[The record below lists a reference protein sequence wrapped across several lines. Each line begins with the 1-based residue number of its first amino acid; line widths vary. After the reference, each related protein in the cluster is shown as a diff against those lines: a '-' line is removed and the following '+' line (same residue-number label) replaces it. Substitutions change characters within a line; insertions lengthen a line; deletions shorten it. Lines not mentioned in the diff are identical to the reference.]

1 MAFLVEDGSG
11 LELANG
17 YVSLAYTDTHHTD
30 RGNTLWDN
38 ITDIEKTST
47 IIRAS
52 DYIDKRFGRRFRGER
67 KTKSQGLEWPRHSAF
82 DDDFFLL
89 SGVDDIPRQLEKATA
104 EYALRAALCGVLAPD
119 PLLRFPKQSME
130 FAAPAR
136 TGPTATGEVIRK
148 REHVGPIEDETW
160 YEPVSKLSVSAGA
173 RSVQSAILN
182 DYSIPEYPEADMWL
196 EELIVSSMSMT
207 LARA

>member
-11 LELANG
+11 IELANA

-30 RGNTLWDN
+30 RNNTLWEN
-38 ITDIEKTST
+38 VTDADKQAS

-67 KTKSQGLEWPRHSAF
+67 QSKGQGLEWPRLSAF

-119 PLLRFPKQSME
+119 PILRVPKQSME
-130 FAAPAR
+130 FGAADR
-136 TGPTATGEVIRK
+136 SGPTATGEVIRK

-160 YEPVSKLSVSAGA
+160 YEPTSKLAVSAGS
-173 RSVQSAILN
+173 RSTQSGIMN
-182 DYSIPEYPEADMWL
+182 DYNIPEYPEADMWL
-196 EELIVSSMSMT
+196 EELIVPSMSMT